1 MDEKKLDSI
10 VSEFYKNCYDS
21 ALELLQK
28 CSEEEILY
36 LGLLKRSDYRTELD
50 DYDDEIFTSEEAFNL
65 VLDKSATDAFIA
77 AAVTVINGF
86 HNDQNQSI
94 N

>member
-10 VSEFYKNCYDS
+10 ISEFYKNCYDS

-36 LGLLKRSDYRTELD
+36 LGFLKKHDYITSLD
-50 DYDDEIFTSEEAFNL
+50 DYDDEICTSEDAFDL
-65 VLDKSATDAFIA
+65 VLDKSATDAFVA
-77 AAVTVINGF
+77 AAVTVLNGVQT
-86 HNDQNQSI
+86 NQNQSI

>member
-10 VSEFYKNCYDS
+10 ISEFYKNCYDS

-36 LGLLKRSDYRTELD
+36 LGFLKKHDYITLLD
-50 DYDDEIFTSEEAFNL
+50 DYDDEIFT
-65 VLDKSATDAFIA
+65 
-77 AAVTVINGF
+77 
-86 HNDQNQSI
+86 
-94 N
+94 

>member
-36 LGLLKRSDYRTELD
+36 LGLLKRSDYRTVLD

-77 AAVTVINGF
+77 AACTVINGL

>member
-10 VSEFYKNCYDS
+10 VSEFYKNCYDN

-28 CSEEEILY
+28 CSEEELLY
-36 LGLLKRSDYRTELD
+36 LGLLNRSDYRTVLD

-77 AAVTVINGF
+77 AACTVINGL

>member
-10 VSEFYKNCYDS
+10 ISEFYKNCYDS

-36 LGLLKRSDYRTELD
+36 LGLLKKQDYITLLD
-50 DYDDEIFTSEEAFNL
+50 DYDDEIFTSEDAFDL
-65 VLDKSATDAFIA
+65 VLDKSATDAFVA
-77 AAVTVINGF
+77 AACTVINGL